1 MKPSLPALPR
11 QSENSVSQ
19 EITTSTGQT
28 MDGSTQWGLHPGD
41 PEHQN
46 AGEAFIHIESSE
58 SHTDTDM
65 VWKCP
70 SLLEQVAVLKK

>member
-1 MKPSLPALPR
+1 MLTSMKPSLLALPR

-28 MDGSTQWGLHPGD
+28 MDGVTQWGFHLGD

-46 AGEAFIHIESSE
+46 PGEVFIHIEI
-58 SHTDTDM
+58 
-65 VWKCP
+65 
-70 SLLEQVAVLKK
+70 